1 MFLHP
6 MFLNGL
12 ANEKL
17 ATLQRDAIHARMK
30 KLRPARRA

>member
-6 MFLNGL
+6 MFLNYL
-12 ANEKL
+12 TNEKL
-17 ATLQRDAIHARMK
+17 AILQRDAIRSRMK